1 MCGCGEALRAGVAE
15 ATGGAVPM
23 SARLGRQGAFCAAA
37 PDRCA
42 SGASGREAVILTLRV
57 LSSAEGG
64 DFTPLVARFDAAGGL
79 IGRADSARL
88 KLADPKRTVSRFHA
102 HVSFADGRFY
112 IEDMG
117 SPNPI
122 AVNSRTLQSGQRVEL
137 NPGDRLQIAHY
148 VVGVEIG
155 DAQPAL
161 AEEEVSWENSVD
173 AEERTRL
180 VVDRGFVAAGGGPPT
195 SSAELW
201 QAFEEGAKVQLEL
214 PQGLRPEVMR
224 TLGAVVRGAVSALRK
239 QLGLRMLVRRE
250 GDGDMGA
257 IRAKNNNPLK
267 FALDDARAITALLKP
282 PLPTFL
288 AGPAAVDET
297 SAELEA
303 HMRAT
308 MFAMRAAAQQL
319 LAKVDPAALEKR
331 LAGGVFD
338 SLMPARRKAALWDLF
353 AEQMRDIAGGQ
364 GGLDESFTRAFV
376 AAYDH
381 EMARLRRP
389 GTLAQAHSAHA
400 QPQPQP
406 QSQPQ
411 SQPH

>member
-1 MCGCGEALRAGVAE
+1 
-15 ATGGAVPM
+15 
-23 SARLGRQGAFCAAA
+23 
-37 PDRCA
+37 
-42 SGASGREAVILTLRV
+42 VILTLRV

-64 DFTPLVARFDAAGGL
+64 DLAPLVANFDAAGGL

-88 KLADPKRTVSRFHA
+88 KLPDPKRTVSRFHA
-102 HVSFADGRFY
+102 HVSFADGRYY

-122 AVNSRTLQSGQRVEL
+122 SVNNRPLQSGQRVEL
-137 NPGDRLQIAHY
+137 NPGDRVQIAHY
-148 VVGVEIG
+148 VVGAEIG
-155 DAQPAL
+155 DAQPSL
-161 AEEEVSWENSVD
+161 AEEEVSWQNSGD

-180 VVDRGFVAAGGGPPT
+180 VTDRGAMAAAGGPP
-195 SSAELW
+195 SSSVELW

-214 PQGLRPEVMR
+214 QQGLRPEVMR
-224 TLGAVVRGAVSALRK
+224 TLGAVVRGAVAALRK
-239 QLGLRMLVRRE
+239 QLGLRMLVRRDA
-250 GDGDMGA
+250 DGDMGA
-257 IRAKNNNPLK
+257 IRSKNNNPLK

-288 AGPAAVDET
+288 AGPAAVEEA

-319 LAKVDPAALEKR
+319 LARVEPTVLEKK
-331 LAGGVFD
+331 LATGGVFD
-338 SLMPARRKAALWDLF
+338 SLIPARRKAALWDLYV
-353 AEQMRDIAGGQ
+353 EQLREIAGGP
-364 GGLDESFTRAFV
+364 GGFDESFARVFL

-389 GTLAQAHSAHA
+389 GTIAQA
-400 QPQPQP
+400 PQASPQP
-406 QSQPQ
+406 QSQP
-411 SQPH
+411 H

>member
-1 MCGCGEALRAGVAE
+1 M
-15 ATGGAVPM
+15 
-23 SARLGRQGAFCAAA
+23 
-37 PDRCA
+37 
-42 SGASGREAVILTLRV
+42 ILTLRV
-57 LSSAEGG
+57 LASAEGG
-64 DFTPLVARFDAAGGL
+64 DLAGLVARFDAAGGL

-88 KLADPKRTVSRFHA
+88 KLPDTKRTVSRFHA

-122 AVNSRTLQSGQRVEL
+122 AVNNKLLQSGQRVEL
-137 NPGDRLQIAHY
+137 NPGDRIQIAHY

-155 DAQPAL
+155 DPQPAL
-161 AEEEVSWENSVD
+161 AEEEVTWDEGED
-173 AEERTRL
+173 AEERTRI
-180 VVDRGFVAAGGGPPT
+180 VVDRSAVAAAGGPPA
-195 SSAELW
+195 SAAELW
-201 QAFEEGAKVQLEL
+201 AAFEDGARLQLEL
-214 PQGLRPEVMR
+214 QQGLRPEMMR
-224 TLGAVVRGAVSALRK
+224 TIGAVLRGAITSLRK

-250 GDGDMGA
+250 SDADSAA
-257 IRAKNNNPLK
+257 IRSKNNNPLK
-267 FALDDARAITALLKP
+267 FALDDARAISALIKP

-288 AGPAAVDET
+288 AGPAAVEET

-319 LAKVDPAALEKR
+319 LMRVEPAALEKK
-331 LAGGVFD
+331 LAAGGMFD

-353 AEQMRDIAGGQ
+353 VDQLRDIAGGQ
-364 GGLDESFTRAFV
+364 GGFDETFNRAFI

-389 GTLAQAHSAHA
+389 GTVAQPHAQA
-400 QPQPQP
+400 QTQTQ
-406 QSQPQ
+406 
-411 SQPH
+411 

>member
-1 MCGCGEALRAGVAE
+1 M
-15 ATGGAVPM
+15 
-23 SARLGRQGAFCAAA
+23 
-37 PDRCA
+37 
-42 SGASGREAVILTLRV
+42 ILTLRV

-64 DFTPLVARFDAAGGL
+64 DLSPLAASFDAAGGL

-88 KLADPKRTVSRFHA
+88 KLPDTKRTVSRFHA
-102 HVSFADGRFY
+102 HVSFAEGRFF

-122 AVNSRTLQSGQRVEL
+122 AVNSRQLQSGQRVEL
-137 NPGDRLQIAHY
+137 NPGDRVLIAHY
-148 VVGVEIG
+148 LVGVELG
-155 DAQPAL
+155 DTQRAL
-161 AEEEVSWENSVD
+161 AEEEVSWANSGD

-180 VVDRGFVAAGGGPPT
+180 VVDRGGGAGTGGPPA

-214 PQGLRPEVMR
+214 QQGLRPEVMR
-224 TLGAVVRGAVSALRK
+224 TLGAVVRGAVGALRK

-250 GDGDMGA
+250 GDGDMAA
-257 IRAKNNNPLK
+257 IRTKNNNPLK

-288 AGPAAVDET
+288 SGPAAVEEA

-308 MFAMRAAAQQL
+308 MFAMRSAAQQL
-319 LAKVDPAALEKR
+319 LARVEPAALEKR
-331 LAGGVFD
+331 LTGGGVFD
-338 SLMPARRKAALWDLF
+338 SLLPARRKAALWDLF
-353 AEQMRDIAGGQ
+353 VEQLRDIAGGQ
-364 GGLDESFTRAFV
+364 GGGGFDESFTRAFL

-389 GTLAQAHSAHA
+389 GTVAQAHPA
-400 QPQPQP
+400 QL
-406 QSQPQ
+406 QPQ

>member
-1 MCGCGEALRAGVAE
+1 
-15 ATGGAVPM
+15 
-23 SARLGRQGAFCAAA
+23 
-37 PDRCA
+37 
-42 SGASGREAVILTLRV
+42 VILTLRV

-64 DFTPLVARFDAAGGL
+64 DVAGLVARFDAAGGL

-88 KLADPKRTVSRFHA
+88 KLPDPKRTVSRFHA
-102 HVSFADGRFY
+102 HVSYADGHFF

-122 AVNSRTLQSGQRVEL
+122 AVNGRLLQSGQRVEL
-137 NPGDRLQIAHY
+137 NPGDRIQIAHY
-148 VVGVEIG
+148 VVGAEIG

-161 AEEEVSWENSVD
+161 AEEEVSWGEGSD

-180 VVDRGFVAAGGGPPT
+180 VIDRSAMAAAGGPP
-195 SSAELW
+195 SSAAELW
-201 QAFEEGAKVQLEL
+201 EAFEEGAKVQLEL
-214 PQGLRPEVMR
+214 QQGLRPEMMR
-224 TLGAVVRGAVSALRK
+224 TIGAVLRGAVAALRK
-239 QLGLRMLVRRE
+239 QLGLRMLVKR
-250 GDGDMGA
+250 DGDADLAA
-257 IRAKNNNPLK
+257 IRSKNNNPLK
-267 FALDDARAITALLKP
+267 FALDDARAITALIKA

-288 AGPAAVDET
+288 AGPAAVEET

-319 LAKVDPAALEKR
+319 LARLDPAALEKR
-331 LAGGVFD
+331 LASGGMFD
-338 SLMPARRKAALWDLF
+338 SLMPARRKAALWDMF
-353 AEQMRDIAGGQ
+353 TEQLREIAGGP
-364 GGLDESFTRAFV
+364 GGFDESFNRAFI

-389 GTLAQAHSAHA
+389 GTLAQT
-400 QPQPQP
+400 
-406 QSQPQ
+406 Q